1 MNFTNL
7 FIGYNRTEDFKIL
20 ICAFDKLEAAELA
33 EAYRYDT
40 GLDGVF
46 EIYEPTDGI
55 DHIHFDCD
63 YVVA

>member
-20 ICAFDKLEAAELA
+20 ICAFDKLEASELA

-40 GLDGVF
+40 G
-46 EIYEPTDGI
+46 
-55 DHIHFDCD
+55 
-63 YVVA
+63 